1 MRFRIRKKLRKMPN
15 LKQDVARS
23 VRLTIPSVL
32 VLALLSVGVPASAN
46 PATGSIPVGQSA
58 TQVLSTLT
66 VGAKPNVSSDRKSHQ
81 WNKVNGKSGNYTT
94 RDLVLERDMS
104 DVTYTSRGNVNTGI
118 LLEPYT
124 GKTIHFQRGTS
135 NKTEGGSASNRDG
148 GIQIDHVVA
157 YAEAYRSGLN
167 KLDFQQRDAYYND
180 PDVLLAS
187 QAEANNVKKDGTIA
201 EWEPSNQAFQCDYAS
216 LQIGIKAKYGLMVDQ
231 REHDKLTQVL
241 AACPTETI
249 ISTGQVKQ
257 RLTSGQSGSNNTGND
272 SSNGQSNG
280 PTGSGNSSHT
290 TNKHHATT
298 TKKGW
303 VKNLFDGLLKRLL

>member
-1 MRFRIRKKLRKMPN
+1 MNGRVEIIR
-15 LKQDVARS
+15 QCARTA
-23 VRLTIPSVL
+23 LPCIL
-32 VLALLSVGVPASAN
+32 VLSTLAVSPSISAA

-66 VGAKPNVSSDRKSHQ
+66 IGTKSNASSDRKSHQ
-81 WNKVNGKSGNYTT
+81 WNKVDGKSGNYTT
-94 RDLVLERDMS
+94 RDLVLERDMN
-104 DVTYTSRGNVNTGI
+104 DVTFNSCGNVKSGI

-157 YAEAYRSGLN
+157 YAEAYRSGLD

-201 EWEPSNQAFQCDYAS
+201 EWEPSNQTFQCDYAS
-216 LQIGIKAKYGLMVDQ
+216 LQIGIKAKYGLIVDKA
-231 REHDKLTQVL
+231 EHDEMAEVL
-241 AACPTETI
+241 KACPAETI

-257 RLTSGQSGSNNTGND
+257 RLTMTGG
-272 SSNGQSNG
+272 NGQNIQDGNAS
-280 PTGSGNSSHT
+280 TGGNESDT
-290 TNKHHATT
+290 TGKHHAANA
-298 TKKGW
+298 KKNW
-303 VKNLFDGLLKRLL
+303 VKTLFDGFLKRFF

>member
-1 MRFRIRKKLRKMPN
+1 MNGRVEII
-15 LKQDVARS
+15 QQCARTA
-23 VRLTIPSVL
+23 LPCIL
-32 VLALLSVGVPASAN
+32 VLSTLAVSPSISAA

-66 VGAKPNVSSDRKSHQ
+66 VGTKSNASSDRKSHQ
-81 WNKVNGKSGNYTT
+81 WNKVDEKSGNYTT
-94 RDLVLERDMS
+94 RDLVLERDMNN
-104 DVTYTSRGNVNTGI
+104 VTFNSRGNVKSGT

-157 YAEAYRSGLN
+157 YAEAYRSGLD
-167 KLDFQQRDAYYND
+167 KLDFQQRDTYYND

-201 EWEPSNQAFQCDYAS
+201 EWEPSNQAFQCDYVS
-216 LQIGIKAKYGLMVDQ
+216 LQIGIKAKYGLIVDKT
-231 REHDKLTQVL
+231 EHDEMAEVL
-241 AACPTETI
+241 KTCPTETI

-257 RLTSGQSGSNNTGND
+257 RLTMTGG
-272 SSNGQSNG
+272 NGQNSQNGDASN
-280 PTGSGNSSHT
+280 SGDESDTANKSH
-290 TNKHHATT
+290 AADA
-298 TKKGW
+298 KKNW
-303 VKNLFDGLLKRLL
+303 AKTLFDGFLKRFF

>member
-1 MRFRIRKKLRKMPN
+1 MLGM
-15 LKQDVARS
+15 
-23 VRLTIPSVL
+23 
-32 VLALLSVGVPASAN
+32 LSTGVPANAAD
-46 PATGSIPVGQSA
+46 ATGSIPVGQSA

-66 VGAKPNVSSDRKSHQ
+66 VGVKSDVSSDRKSHQ
-81 WNKVNGKSGNYTT
+81 WNKVNVKTGNYTT

-104 DVTYTSRGNVNTGI
+104 NVTYNSRGNVNTGI

-124 GKTIHFQRGTS
+124 GKTIHFQRGQS

-157 YAEAYRSGLN
+157 YAEAYRSGLD

-180 PDVLLAS
+180 PDVLLSS

-231 REHDKLTQVL
+231 KEHDKLAQVL
-241 AACPTETI
+241 ASCPTESI
-249 ISTGQVKQ
+249 ISTSQVKQ
-257 RLTSGQSGSNNTGND
+257 RLTSGTSEGNNTGTANNNTTGGN
-272 SSNGQSNG
+272 SQNGQYNG
-280 PTGSGNSSHT
+280 STNSKNNSHT
-290 TNKHHATT
+290 TNKHHTTT
-298 TKKGW
+298 TKKNW
-303 VKNLFDGLLKRLL
+303 VKNLFNGLLKRFF

>member
-1 MRFRIRKKLRKMPN
+1 M
-15 LKQDVARS
+15 
-23 VRLTIPSVL
+23 L
-32 VLALLSVGVPASAN
+32 VLSTLAVSPSISAA

-66 VGAKPNVSSDRKSHQ
+66 IGTKSNASSDRKSHH
-81 WNKVNGKSGNYTT
+81 WNKVEGKTGNYTT
-94 RDLVLERDMS
+94 RDLVLERDVN
-104 DVTYTSRGNVNTGI
+104 DATFTSRGNVKSGT

-157 YAEAYRSGLN
+157 YAEAYRSGLD

-201 EWEPSNQAFQCDYAS
+201 EWEPSNQTFQCDYAS
-216 LQIGIKAKYGLMVDQ
+216 LQIGIKAKYGLIVAKT
-231 REHDKLTQVL
+231 EHDEMAEVL
-241 AACPTETI
+241 KTCPTETI

-257 RLTSGQSGSNNTGND
+257 RLTMTGGNGQNSQNGNAPNGEND
-272 SSNGQSNG
+272 SNT
-280 PTGSGNSSHT
+280 TG
-290 TNKHHATT
+290 KHHATNA
-298 TKKGW
+298 KKNW
-303 VKNLFDGLLKRLL
+303 VKTLFDGFLKRFF

>member
-1 MRFRIRKKLRKMPN
+1 MNGRVETIR
-15 LKQDVARS
+15 QCARTA
-23 VRLTIPSVL
+23 LPCIL
-32 VLALLSVGVPASAN
+32 VLSTLAVSPSISAA
-46 PATGSIPVGQSA
+46 PTTGSIPVGQSA

-66 VGAKPNVSSDRKSHQ
+66 IGTKSNASSDRKSHQ
-81 WNKVNGKSGNYTT
+81 WNKVDGKSGNYTT
-94 RDLVLERDMS
+94 RDLVLERDMN
-104 DVTYTSRGNVNTGI
+104 DVTFNSRSNVKSGI

-157 YAEAYRSGLN
+157 YAEAYRSGLD

-201 EWEPSNQAFQCDYAS
+201 EWEPSNQTFQCDYAS
-216 LQIGIKAKYGLMVDQ
+216 LQIGIKAKYGLIVDKA
-231 REHDKLTQVL
+231 EHDKMSDVL
-241 AACPTETI
+241 KTCPDETI

-257 RLTSGQSGSNNTGND
+257 RLTGGNGQNSQNGNA
-272 SSNGQSNG
+272 SNG
-280 PTGSGNSSHT
+280 GSESDT
-290 TNKHHATT
+290 TDKRHATSA
-298 TKKGW
+298 KKNW
-303 VKNLFDGLLKRLL
+303 VKTLFDGFLKRFF

>member
-1 MRFRIRKKLRKMPN
+1 M
-15 LKQDVARS
+15 
-23 VRLTIPSVL
+23 L
-32 VLALLSVGVPASAN
+32 VLSTLAVSPSISAA

-66 VGAKPNVSSDRKSHQ
+66 IGTKSNASSDRKSHH
-81 WNKVNGKSGNYTT
+81 WNKVEGKTGNYTT
-94 RDLVLERDMS
+94 RDLVLERDVN
-104 DVTYTSRGNVNTGI
+104 DATFTSRGNVKSGT

-157 YAEAYRSGLN
+157 YAEAYRSGLD

-187 QAEANNVKKDGTIA
+187 QAEANTVKKDGTIA
-201 EWEPSNQAFQCDYAS
+201 EWEPSNQTFQCDYAS
-216 LQIGIKAKYGLMVDQ
+216 LQIGIKAKYGLIVDKT
-231 REHDKLTQVL
+231 EHDEMAEVL
-241 AACPTETI
+241 KTCPTETI

-257 RLTSGQSGSNNTGND
+257 RLTMTGGNGQNSQNGNAPNGEND
-272 SSNGQSNG
+272 SNT
-280 PTGSGNSSHT
+280 TG
-290 TNKHHATT
+290 KHHATNA
-298 TKKGW
+298 KKNW
-303 VKNLFDGLLKRLL
+303 VKTLFDGFLKRFF

>member
-1 MRFRIRKKLRKMPN
+1 M
-15 LKQDVARS
+15 
-23 VRLTIPSVL
+23 
-32 VLALLSVGVPASAN
+32 
-46 PATGSIPVGQSA
+46 GSIPIGQSA

-66 VGAKPNVSSDRKSHQ
+66 IGTKSNVSSDRKSHQ
-81 WNKVNGKSGNYTT
+81 WNKVEGKTGNYTT
-94 RDLVLERDMS
+94 RDLVLERDMN
-104 DVTYTSRGNVNTGI
+104 DVTFNSRGNVKSGT

-231 REHDKLTQVL
+231 KEHDKLAQVL
-241 AACPTETI
+241 ASCPTETI
-249 ISTGQVKQ
+249 ISTSQVKQ
-257 RLTSGQSGSNNTGND
+257 RLTSGTSEGNNTGTANNNTTGGNIDFSPRLKPGD
-272 SSNGQSNG
+272 S
-280 PTGSGNSSHT
+280 
-290 TNKHHATT
+290 K
-298 TKKGW
+298 
-303 VKNLFDGLLKRLL
+303 L

>member
-1 MRFRIRKKLRKMPN
+1 MLGM
-15 LKQDVARS
+15 
-23 VRLTIPSVL
+23 
-32 VLALLSVGVPASAN
+32 LSTGVPANAAD
-46 PATGSIPVGQSA
+46 ATGSIPVGQSA

-66 VGAKPNVSSDRKSHQ
+66 VGVKSDVSSDRKSHQ
-81 WNKVNGKSGNYTT
+81 WNKVDGKTGNYTT

-104 DVTYTSRGNVNTGI
+104 NVTYNSRGNVNTGI

-124 GKTIHFQRGTS
+124 GKTIHFQRGQS

-157 YAEAYRSGLN
+157 YAEAYRSGLD
-167 KLDFQQRDAYYND
+167 KLDFAQRDAYYND

-231 REHDKLTQVL
+231 KEHDKLAQVL
-241 AACPTETI
+241 ASCPTENI
-249 ISTGQVKQ
+249 ISTSQVKQ
-257 RLTSGQSGSNNTGND
+257 RLTSGTSEGNNTGTAN
-272 SSNGQSNG
+272 NNT
-280 PTGSGNSSHT
+280 TGGNSQNSKYNGFTNSKNNSHT
-290 TNKHHATT
+290 TNKHHTT
-298 TKKGW
+298 STKKNW
-303 VKNLFDGLLKRLL
+303 VKNLFNGLLKRFF

>member
-1 MRFRIRKKLRKMPN
+1 M
-15 LKQDVARS
+15 
-23 VRLTIPSVL
+23 L
-32 VLALLSVGVPASAN
+32 VLSTLAVSPSISAA

-66 VGAKPNVSSDRKSHQ
+66 IGTKSNASSDRKSHH
-81 WNKVNGKSGNYTT
+81 WNKVEGKTGNYTT
-94 RDLVLERDMS
+94 RDLVLERDVN
-104 DVTYTSRGNVNTGI
+104 DATFTSRGNVKSGT

-157 YAEAYRSGLN
+157 YAEAYRSGLD

-201 EWEPSNQAFQCDYAS
+201 EWEPSNQTFQCDYAS
-216 LQIGIKAKYGLMVDQ
+216 LQIGIKAKYGLIVDKT
-231 REHDKLTQVL
+231 EHDEMAEVL
-241 AACPTETI
+241 KTCPTETI
-249 ISTGQVKQ
+249 TGKVKQ
-257 RLTSGQSGSNNTGND
+257 RLTMTGGNGQNSQNGNAPNGEND
-272 SSNGQSNG
+272 SNT
-280 PTGSGNSSHT
+280 TG
-290 TNKHHATT
+290 KHHATNA
-298 TKKGW
+298 KKNW
-303 VKNLFDGLLKRLL
+303 VKTLFDGFLKRFF

>member
-1 MRFRIRKKLRKMPN
+1 MNGRVEII
-15 LKQDVARS
+15 QQCARTA
-23 VRLTIPSVL
+23 LPCIL
-32 VLALLSVGVPASAN
+32 VLSTLAVSPSISAA

-66 VGAKPNVSSDRKSHQ
+66 VGTKSNASSDRKSHQ
-81 WNKVNGKSGNYTT
+81 WNKVEGKTGNYTT
-94 RDLVLERDMS
+94 RDLVLERDMN
-104 DVTYTSRGNVNTGI
+104 DVTFTSRGNVKSGT

-157 YAEAYRSGLN
+157 YAEAYRSGLD

-187 QAEANNVKKDGTIA
+187 QAEANNVKKDGTIS
-201 EWEPSNQAFQCDYAS
+201 EWEPSNQTFQCDYAS
-216 LQIGIKAKYGLMVDQ
+216 LQIGIKAKYGLIVDKT
-231 REHDKLTQVL
+231 EHDEMAEVL
-241 AACPTETI
+241 KTCPTETI

-257 RLTSGQSGSNNTGND
+257 RLTMTNGNGQNSQNGNASNGGND
-272 SSNGQSNG
+272 SNT
-280 PTGSGNSSHT
+280 TG
-290 TNKHHATT
+290 KHHAANA
-298 TKKGW
+298 KKNW
-303 VKNLFDGLLKRLL
+303 VKTLFDGFLKRFF

>member
-1 MRFRIRKKLRKMPN
+1 M
-15 LKQDVARS
+15 
-23 VRLTIPSVL
+23 L
-32 VLALLSVGVPASAN
+32 VLSTLAVSPSISAA

-66 VGAKPNVSSDRKSHQ
+66 IGTKSNASSDRKSHH
-81 WNKVNGKSGNYTT
+81 WNKVEGKTGNYTT
-94 RDLVLERDMS
+94 RDLVLERDVN
-104 DVTYTSRGNVNTGI
+104 DATFTSRGNVKSGT

-157 YAEAYRSGLN
+157 YAEAYRSGLD

-201 EWEPSNQAFQCDYAS
+201 EWEPSNQTFQCDYAS
-216 LQIGIKAKYGLMVDQ
+216 LQIGIKAKYGLIVDKT
-231 REHDKLTQVL
+231 EHDEMAEVL
-241 AACPTETI
+241 KTCPTETI

-257 RLTSGQSGSNNTGND
+257 RLTMTGGNGQNSQNGNEPNGEND
-272 SSNGQSNG
+272 SNT
-280 PTGSGNSSHT
+280 TG
-290 TNKHHATT
+290 KHHATNA
-298 TKKGW
+298 KKNW
-303 VKNLFDGLLKRLL
+303 VKTLFDGFLKRFF

>member
-1 MRFRIRKKLRKMPN
+1 MSCLRKN
-15 LKQDVARS
+15 IGQGI
-23 VRLTIPSVL
+23 RLAIPSIL
-32 VLALLSVGVPASAN
+32 VLSLLTVGTPASAN

-66 VGAKPNVSSDRKSHQ
+66 VGMKSNVSSDRKKHQ
-81 WNKVNGKSGNYTT
+81 WNKVDGKTGNYTT

-104 DVTYTSRGNVNTGI
+104 NVIYNSRGNVNTGT

-124 GKTIHFQRGTS
+124 GKTIHFQRGQS

-157 YAEAYRSGLN
+157 YAEAYRSGLD
-167 KLDFQQRDAYYND
+167 KLDFAQRDAYYND

-231 REHDKLTQVL
+231 KEHDKLAQVL
-241 AACPTETI
+241 ASCPTENI
-249 ISTGQVKQ
+249 ISTSQVKQ
-257 RLTSGQSGSNNTGND
+257 RLTSGTSEGNNTGTAN
-272 SSNGQSNG
+272 NNT
-280 PTGSGNSSHT
+280 TGGNSQNSKYNGFTNSKNNSHT
-290 TNKHHATT
+290 TNKHHTT
-298 TKKGW
+298 STKKNW
-303 VKNLFDGLLKRLL
+303 VKNLFNGLLKRFF